1 MKKLFFLLSVPFM
14 VSGMLLSSCD
24 GGKKLAPEDEVRNY
38 GKNFVEKLSA
48 NQLDSLTASYPDLVN
63 AESLVPVQS
72 DTILVA
78 ETAPGQFNV
87 TLAEGITLKVN
98 RSDDGNIT
106 VTESKGL
113 FTFPDD
119 KVELAKKT
127 GMWDDNLSD
136 AQLSERMKDDEFFT
150 WVKNNK
156 DVKTKNIISVGK
168 TIEDGGIGD
177 LSDPYLCHAILTNN
191 SDVPINGSEYM
202 TKWEYWNS
210 YQEHNP
216 TYDYEKGKDIPAN
229 GSVRIDWSYGGESE
243 YYLKG
248 IKWNLSPEQL
258 KEKFEKPFTGNEY
271 QEYLNSKK

>member
-1 MKKLFFLLSVPFM
+1 MKKLFFLLGVSFM
-14 VSGMLLSSCD
+14 VGGMLLSSCD
-24 GGKKLAPEDEVRNY
+24 GGKKLTPEDEVRNY

-119 KVELAKKT
+119 KIELAKKT

-136 AQLSERMKDDEFFT
+136 DQLNDRLKDDDFF
-150 WVKNNK
+150 
-156 DVKTKNIISVGK
+156 D
-168 TIEDGGIGD
+168 
-177 LSDPYLCHAILTNN
+177 
-191 SDVPINGSEYM
+191 
-202 TKWEYWNS
+202 
-210 YQEHNP
+210 
-216 TYDYEKGKDIPAN
+216 
-229 GSVRIDWSYGGESE
+229 
-243 YYLKG
+243 YLK
-248 IKWNLSPEQL
+248 K
-258 KEKFEKPFTGNEY
+258 
-271 QEYLNSKK
+271 